1 MPTVNTDKSSL
12 NTTLHILTWIV
23 LAIFPFFLSHSESVS
38 IDYVRLLRFTWIP
51 LIFYAII
58 FYSNYFILIE
68 KYLLSKKAVV
78 FILTNIIMILTFT
91 WLHFHV
97 KSFLSL
103 FIEVKPLSPT
113 LSGNPRPPVQYYIYK
128 DFISMII
135 PIIIAYT
142 VKTNQKW
149 TKAEAEKKDREKDI
163 LKSELQHLKFQLQP
177 HFFFNSLNTIYA
189 LIEKSPA
196 IAQET
201 VHSLASLM
209 RYMLYEPEN
218 GKVNLHDEIDFL
230 KKYIELMRI
239 RLSDKTKIKVDFK
252 KVNDSYEITP
262 LLFISLVENAFK
274 HGVSAT
280 QPSELFFSL
289 EVKDDL
295 IRFVAENTNFPKN
308 EQDKSGSGIGLI
320 NLTKRLELIYP
331 AKYNFQTSLEGTVFR
346 TLMEIKVKQS

>member
-1 MPTVNTDKSSL
+1 VNTNKSSL
-12 NTTLHILTWIV
+12 NLTLHILTWIV
-23 LAIFPFFLSHSESVS
+23 LALFPFFLSHSESAS

-68 KYLLSKKAVV
+68 KYLLEKKIIV
-78 FILTNIIMILTFT
+78 FIVTNITMILTFT

-97 KSFLSL
+97 KDLLSFV
-103 FIEVKPLSPT
+103 IEVKPLPPPS
-113 LSGNPRPPVQYYIYK
+113 LDNPRPPIQYYVYK

-149 TKAEAEKKDREKDI
+149 TKAQAEKKEREKDI

-189 LIEKSPA
+189 LIEKSPTV
-196 IAQET
+196 AQET
-201 VHSLASLM
+201 VHSLAGLM

-218 GKVNLHDEIDFL
+218 GKVKLNDEIDFL

-239 RLSDKTKIKVDFK
+239 RLSDKTKIKIDFA

-289 EVKDDL
+289 VVKDNL
-295 IRFVAENTNFPKN
+295 ICFVVENTNFPKN
-308 EQDKSGSGIGLI
+308 ELDKSGSGIGLV

-331 AKYNFQTSLEGTVFR
+331 KHYNFRTSIEGNVFR
-346 TLMEIKVKQS
+346 TLMEINVNQN